1 MAQQVKN
8 LNSVHEDVVWS
19 LVLLSGLRIWPC
31 QKLQHKTQRQLGSGI
46 AVAVA
51 TAAVALMWP
60 LSWELPNAM
69 GVALKK
75 KDQKKKYIYIYM
87 SISSDNSLE
96 FTKMID
102 SLFLNVRNNRIN
114 AGISGRKSR
123 KYEIYK
129 YSLYH
134 PCFYFFK
141 NFKQ

>member
-1 MAQQVKN
+1 M
-8 LNSVHEDVVWS
+8 
-19 LVLLSGLRIWPC
+19 IP
-31 QKLQHKTQRQLGSGI
+31 GI
-46 AVAVA
+46 AQWVKDLALPK
-51 TAAVALMWP
+51 AAAQDTEAAWIWHCCSCGYSSCGSDVTLILGTSKCCGCGP
-60 LSWELPNAM
+60 
-69 GVALKK
+69 KK
-75 KDQKKKYIYIYM
+75 KRPKKNIYIYM

-102 SLFLNVRNNRIN
+102 SLFLDVRNHRIN